1 MYLVR
6 CKDTIIC
13 LFYNALL
20 DFFLCIANHSFG
32 IKRSS
37 SLTKVAIISEPRKF
51 FNIIFVNKAKI
62 FFMLNNAKI
71 FGGFNYSSY
80 LCIVNKN
87 KY

>member
-51 FNIIFVNKAKI
+51 FNIIFVNKAKKNFYVKQCKNI
-62 FFMLNNAKI
+62 WWFQLFFVPLYCK
-71 FGGFNYSSY
+71 
-80 LCIVNKN
+80 
-87 KY
+87 